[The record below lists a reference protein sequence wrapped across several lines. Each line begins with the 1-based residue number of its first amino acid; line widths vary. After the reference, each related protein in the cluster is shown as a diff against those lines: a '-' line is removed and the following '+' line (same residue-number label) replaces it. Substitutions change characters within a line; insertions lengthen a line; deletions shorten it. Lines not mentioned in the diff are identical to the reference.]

1 MVNIFITTVRTFRRL
16 FHLLKALAALLFF
29 AIWLTIRDIYYVVCI
44 PLGLCLSMNPNLD
57 DAVYRLQTYSSPAVR
72 LEALCLPTSQ
82 VMVASGRNF
91 RRPFRPPTLVHPVL
105 RMSSYPFHNVI
116 LTHQGS
122 TLLPTT
128 VCETVKCVSTC
139 LSFTDLTRR
148 RCLAPQW

>member
-1 MVNIFITTVRTFRRL
+1 
-16 FHLLKALAALLFF
+16 
-29 AIWLTIRDIYYVVCI
+29 
-44 PLGLCLSMNPNLD
+44 
-57 DAVYRLQTYSSPAVR
+57 
-72 LEALCLPTSQ
+72 
-82 VMVASGRNF
+82 MVASGRNF

-139 LSFTDLTRR
+139 LFFTDLTRR